1 MSGTWNGFSANPDAI
16 GTSLAQALRYVAA
29 WRGKTVVVK
38 FGGAAVDSLE
48 KGTLPEDLVLLQQ
61 AGVRPILV
69 HGGGPEITR
78 ELEKTGQPSEFVDGL
93 RVTDSGTMDVVERV
107 LGGAVNKRL
116 VNLISRA
123 GGKAVGVSGRD
134 ARVLHAK
141 PHERSAELG
150 FVGEVEHVEA
160 RIVQVLLEEGFLPV
174 VASLAVGP
182 RGQAYNVN
190 ADTAAAAVAVA
201 VQADKLVM
209 LTDVPGIYREIPGGR
224 ELLSELSPEEARLL
238 VTSGAVTRGMIPKVS
253 AALDAVDQG
262 VPSAHIVGADVPH
275 SLLLELFTRSGIG
288 TMIHAVSD
296 QSVPLSLAS
305 PA

>member
-1 MSGTWNGFSANPDAI
+1 MSWIGNGFSANPDAI

-29 WRGKTVVVK
+29 WRGKTIVVK

-48 KGTLPEDLVLLQQ
+48 NGTVPEDLVLLQQ

-78 ELEKTGQPSEFVDGL
+78 ELEKSGHRSEFVDGL
-93 RVTDSGTMDVVERV
+93 RVTDEATMEVVERV
-107 LGGAVNKRL
+107 LGGTVNKRL

-123 GGKAVGVSGRD
+123 GGRGVGVSGKD
-134 ARVLHAK
+134 ARVLHTR
-141 PHERSAELG
+141 PHARTAELG
-150 FVGEVEHVEA
+150 FVGEVERVEP

-174 VASLAVGP
+174 VASLGVGSD
-182 RGQAYNVN
+182 GHAYNVN
-190 ADTAAAAVAVA
+190 ADTAAAALAVA
-201 VQADKLVM
+201 VGADKLVL
-209 LTDVPGIYREIPGGR
+209 LTDVAGIYREIAGGR
-224 ELLSELSPEEARLL
+224 ELLSELSPDEARLL

-253 AALDAVDQG
+253 AALGAVEGG
-262 VPSAHIVGADVPH
+262 VPSAHIVGAETPH

-288 TMIHAVSD
+288 TMIHAVA
-296 QSVPLSLAS
+296 PEPMALAS

>member
-38 FGGAAVDSLE
+38 FGGSAVDSLE
-48 KGTLPEDLVLLQQ
+48 NGTVPEDLVLLQQ

-78 ELEKTGQPSEFVDGL
+78 ELDRAGRPSEFLDGL
-93 RVTDSGTMDVVERV
+93 RVTDAATMEVVERV
-107 LGGAVNKRL
+107 LGGSVNKRL

-123 GGKAVGVSGRD
+123 GGRAVGVSGKD

-141 PHERSAELG
+141 PHARAAELG
-150 FVGEVEHVEA
+150 FVGEVARVEA

-182 RGQAYNVN
+182 DGHAYNVN

-201 VQADKLVM
+201 VNADKLVL
-209 LTDVPGIYREIPGGR
+209 LTDVAGIYREISGGR

-238 VTSGAVTRGMIPKVS
+238 LASGAVTRGMIPKVS
-253 AALDAVDQG
+253 AVLEAVENG
-262 VPSAHIVGADVPH
+262 VPSAHIVGAETPH
-275 SLLLELFTRSGIG
+275 SVLLELFTRSGIG
-288 TMIHAVSD
+288 TMIH
-296 QSVPLSLAS
+296 SVAPEPMALAS

>member
-48 KGTLPEDLVLLQQ
+48 NGTVPEDLVLLQQ

-78 ELEKTGQPSEFVDGL
+78 ELEKSGHHSEFQDGL
-93 RVTDSGTMDVVERV
+93 RVTDAATMEVVERV

-123 GGKAVGVSGRD
+123 GGRAVGVSGKD

-141 PHERSAELG
+141 PHARAAELG
-150 FVGEVEHVEA
+150 FVGEVDRVEP
-160 RIVQVLLEEGFLPV
+160 RIVEVLLEEGFLPV
-174 VASLAVGP
+174 VASLGVGP
-182 RGQAYNVN
+182 DGHAYNVN
-190 ADTAAAAVAVA
+190 ADTAAAALAVA
-201 VQADKLVM
+201 VGADKLVL
-209 LTDVPGIYREIPGGR
+209 LTDVAGIYREIAGGR
-224 ELLSELSPEEARLL
+224 ELLSEISPEEARLL
-238 VTSGAVTRGMIPKVS
+238 LSSGAVTRGMIPKVS
-253 AALDAVDQG
+253 AALDAVQGG
-262 VPSAHIVGADVPH
+262 VPSAHIVGAEMPH

-288 TMIHAVSD
+288 TMIHPVAP
-296 QSVPLSLAS
+296 QPIAMAS

>member
-38 FGGAAVDSLE
+38 FGGSAVDSLE
-48 KGTLPEDLVLLQQ
+48 NGTVPEDLVLLQQ

-78 ELEKTGQPSEFVDGL
+78 ELEKAGHHSEFIDGL
-93 RVTDSGTMDVVERV
+93 RVTDAATMEVVERV

-123 GGKAVGVSGRD
+123 GGRAVGVSGKD
-134 ARVLHAK
+134 ARVLHAR
-141 PHERSAELG
+141 PHERTAKLG
-150 FVGEVEHVEA
+150 FVGEIERVES
-160 RIVQVLLEEGFLPV
+160 RIVENLLEEGFLPV
-174 VASLAVGP
+174 VASLSVGP
-182 RGQAYNVN
+182 DGHAYNVN
-190 ADTAAAAVAVA
+190 ADTAAAALAVA
-201 VQADKLVM
+201 VHADKLVL
-209 LTDVPGIYREIPGGR
+209 LTDVAGIYREIEGGR

-238 VTSGAVTRGMIPKVS
+238 VTSGAVTRGMIPKAT
-253 AALDAVDQG
+253 AALEAVTRG
-262 VPSAHIVGADVPH
+262 VPSAHIVSAEVPH
-275 SLLLELFTRSGIG
+275 SLLLELFTRAGIG
-288 TMIHAVSD
+288 TMIHPVA
-296 QSVPLSLAS
+296 PEPMALAS